1 MDAKPKT
8 LPKVDLTRFSTAD
21 QERRYAIIQAELA
34 SLKEEALAVEELL
47 LEQRARPSS
56 IKEELAGARNA
67 LQEIDKELKN
77 LRISRE
83 NPFLIEARQIALQA
97 LRQARMKE
105 IIMLNRELSTYGP
118 RVQLFTAQ
126 RELASRK
133 LVLAQLQTK
142 PFEEAIKEKI
152 KAESEKS
159 KAAATLAE
167 NIKAEKYPAIR
178 KIAEE
183 NIKLGQETAAA
194 AESIQQALVSRESA
208 QTMLRKVE
216 QDFND
221 AKQKIQVV
229 GFSKSLGHIFLEQLR
244 NLPDA
249 KQYSKINKKLEK
261 KIGEIW
267 LSHIK
272 VDELSRSLS
281 DLDREVHRAVIE
293 TGAETAHE
301 KRSEIESEIRD
312 LLKEQKTL
320 LGKLSDAYVAYLS
333 AMGDLEITQK
343 QLVGAIEQYS
353 TFMEGRVLW
362 IPNAQPFGKR
372 ESEDIAR
379 VVREIFSFSHLVEVA
394 KVFIMDVRRNPELTL
409 LFLIVFIALFWSRK
423 RFRSLIDAIGSKV
436 SNPSTDN
443 FLLTIQALFFSVLL
457 ALPMPLLLGF
467 IGWRLQDTLDAT
479 EFTRAIGKAFESVGL
494 VFFYLQILYCL
505 CLKNGIAELHF
516 QWDGNALKYL
526 REEIKWYSAI
536 FLPSTFFIAVSWFIP
551 EAERGRAGRLVFVA
565 AMFALAAI
573 IVRIL
578 KPGGGMPVRYIT
590 ENPNGWLSRL
600 KYIWYPL
607 SIAIPLILAGL
618 AAWGYIYTAIMLVG
632 YTFVSFWLVVGAVVA
647 NDLAIRWITV
657 TNRKLALK
665 QAETVPH
672 EKSNTQTEGTVLKEA
687 YALDVPAVSVQ
698 TRKLLNAFIGIGV
711 IIGLLIIWSKVFP
724 ALSVLDQVSLWQHTV
739 VIGGKEIQQSVTLS
753 NLALV
758 VVLIMVTVVFT
769 RNIPGALEIML
780 LRYTHVS
787 AGSRYAITH
796 LARYIIVLVGLIAIF
811 QSFGGRWS
819 QIQWLVAALGVG
831 LGFGLQEIF
840 GNLVS
845 GIIILFEKPIRVGDT
860 VTIGDATGTVSRINM
875 RATTITDWD
884 NKELIIPN
892 KTFITG
898 QLINWTLT
906 DPVTRVTFKVG
917 VAYGSDTRL
926 AHQVILDT
934 VKSNPLVLQRPE
946 PLVSLLDF
954 GENSLSFT
962 VSAYAKQLSDRLTIV
977 HELHIDIEKALR
989 EHGIT
994 IPFPQRDVH
1003 IRSHVQQDRSQNTE
1017 DRSQKTDDR

>member
-1 MDAKPKT
+1 
-8 LPKVDLTRFSTAD
+8 
-21 QERRYAIIQAELA
+21 
-34 SLKEEALAVEELL
+34 
-47 LEQRARPSS
+47 
-56 IKEELAGARNA
+56 
-67 LQEIDKELKN
+67 LQ
-77 LRISRE
+77 S
-83 NPFLIEARQIALQA
+83 

-105 IIMLNRELSTYGP
+105 IIMLNRELSSYGP
-118 RVQLFTAQ
+118 RVQLLTAQ
-126 RELASRK
+126 RELASRR
-133 LVLAQLQTK
+133 LVLAQLQAK

-167 NIKAEKYPAIR
+167 NIKTEKYPAIR

-183 NIKLGQETAAA
+183 NIKLGDETAAA
-194 AESIQQALVSRESA
+194 AEGIQQTLVSREAA
-208 QTMLRKVE
+208 QTMLRKME

-221 AKQKIQVV
+221 AQQKIQVV

-272 VDELSRSLS
+272 VDELLRSLS

-301 KRSEIESEIRD
+301 NRSEIEPEIRD
-312 LLKEQKTL
+312 LLKEQKML
-320 LGKLSDAYVAYLS
+320 LGKLSDTYVSYLS

-343 QLVGAIEQYS
+343 QLVGTIEQYS

-372 ESEDIAR
+372 ESEDASR
-379 VVREIFSFSHLVEVA
+379 VVREIFSFSHLAGIA
-394 KVFIMDVRRNPELTL
+394 KIFIIDVKRNPELTL

-423 RFRSLIDAIGSKV
+423 RFRSLIDAIGDKV

-457 ALPMPLLLGF
+457 ALPVPLLFSF
-467 IGWRLQDTLDAT
+467 IGWRLQDTFDAT
-479 EFTRAIGKAFESVGL
+479 EFTRAIGKAFECAGF
-494 VFFYLQILYCL
+494 VFIYLQVLYFL

-516 QWDGNALKYL
+516 QWDGNALKFL
-526 REEIKWYSAI
+526 RKEIKWYFVI
-536 FLPSTFFIAVSWFIP
+536 FIPSTFFIAVSWFIP
-551 EAERGRAGRLVFVA
+551 EAERGRAGRLVFIAV
-565 AMFALAAI
+565 MLALTVI
-573 IVRIL
+573 IIRIL
-578 KPGGGMPVRYIT
+578 NPRKGIPGRHIT
-590 ENPNGWLSRL
+590 ENPHGWLSRL
-600 KYIWYPL
+600 KYIWYLL
-607 SIAIPLILAGL
+607 SISIPLILAGL
-618 AAWGYIYTAIMLVG
+618 AAWGYIYTAIRLVI
-632 YTFVSFWLVVGAVVA
+632 YTFESLWLVVGVVVA
-647 NDLAIRWITV
+647 NDLAIRWITL
-657 TNRKLALK
+657 TDSKLALK
-665 QAETVPH
+665 E
-672 EKSNTQTEGTVLKEA
+672 EKAVKEA
-687 YALDVPAVSVQ
+687 YIFDVPAVSVQ
-698 TRKLLNAFIGIGV
+698 TRKLLNTFIGIGV

-724 ALSVLDQVSLWQHTV
+724 ALSVLDQVSLWQQTV
-739 VIGGKEIQQSVTLS
+739 VIGGKEIQQPITLS

-758 VVLIMVTVVFT
+758 IILIIITIAFT

-796 LARYIIVLVGLIAIF
+796 LARYIIVLAGLIAIF
-811 QSFGGRWS
+811 QAFGGRWS

-926 AHQVILDT
+926 AHQIILDT

-962 VSAYAKQLSDRLTIV
+962 VYAYAKQLSDRLTIV

-1003 IRSHVQQDRSQNTE
+1003 IRSHVQQDRSQKTEYRRQNTE
-1017 DRSQKTDDR
+1017 DRIQKTDNIS